1 MREHWW
7 DLAFSLTAGEQHGE
21 LEPAVLIPRMFLQ
34 CFTYF
39 MACVYLLHRYDYV
52 FVAGIT
58 LFSCFRSFKVPIL
71 TPTQVVRT
79 PKEPHALSC
88 GSCSFLQPRSANARS
103 SRVRRRYPTS

>member
-1 MREHWW
+1 MREHWL

-58 LFSCFRSFKVPIL
+58 LFSCFRSF
-71 TPTQVVRT
+71 TYFNA
-79 PKEPHALSC
+79 HAGRSYSQGASRFVLW
-88 GSCSFLQPRSANARS
+88 FLQFFATEERQREKLKGAS
-103 SRVRRRYPTS
+103 